1 MFPTCRKYF
10 KMLLLHRI
18 KMVVV
23 AQLVRAMDC
32 GSIGR
37 GFEPRLPPKKPSAIV
52 EGFFVFLSLSI
63 INLRPMNRIQKN
75 WTALFATNFLGVFND
90 NFLKHCIIFI
100 SITWCLPSWLSQSQ
114 LISIVA
120 AALVLPY
127 LFLSPLAGRFA
138 MKYSKQS
145 VLRFCKLLEISIL
158 SLVCVAFYFM
168 WVWLAVFC
176 VLMMGI
182 LSCIYSPSKYG
193 LIRDIEGQKGV
204 SFGSGVFETMAFLG
218 ILIGTVAASYL
229 SDHYRL
235 WAILALFIGLAIL
248 GYLSSRQI
256 KVVEL
261 PEEKDNL
268 GTINPIRFLI
278 DSYRYASKHK
288 YINSAVFGASIFWLV
303 GGVIQMNMVIHCVK
317 TLGTSNTVAG
327 LVMCCAAIGIALGCT
342 AAGVLAKKGVRPEMI
357 PIGLLGMIISLT
369 AIIFFNPPVYICA
382 FLVFCLA
389 FMGGIFEV
397 PCMALVQNA
406 NLGRKLG
413 DMIGYLNFVTF
424 IFVLIGTGLFSMTT
438 LLTKDNS
445 LAVFSVLLVICSLTL
460 LYYAVKY
467 PEFFIGRKSTSF
479 PEEKKSSKITDL

>member
-1 MFPTCRKYF
+1 
-10 KMLLLHRI
+10 
-18 KMVVV
+18 
-23 AQLVRAMDC
+23 
-32 GSIGR
+32 
-37 GFEPRLPPKKPSAIV
+37 
-52 EGFFVFLSLSI
+52 
-63 INLRPMNRIQKN
+63 MNRIQKN

-100 SITWCLPSWLSQSQ
+100 SVTWCLPSWLSQSQ

-138 MKYSKQS
+138 MKYSKQR
-145 VLRFCKLLEISIL
+145 VLRFCKLLEIPIL
-158 SLVCVAFYFM
+158 LLACIAFCFT
-168 WVWLAVFC
+168 WEWLAIFC

-182 LSCIYSPSKYG
+182 LSCVYSPSKYG

-218 ILIGTVAASYL
+218 ILIGTVAASFL
-229 SDHYRL
+229 SDHYCL
-235 WAILALFIGLAIL
+235 WAILALFLGLAIL

-256 KVVEL
+256 KAIEL
-261 PEEKDNL
+261 PEEKNDL

-278 DSYRYASKHK
+278 DSYRYASRHQ
-288 YINSAVFGASIFWLV
+288 YINSAVFGASVFWLV
-303 GGVIQMNMVIHCVK
+303 GGVVQMNLVIHCVK

-327 LVMCCAAIGIALGCT
+327 LVMCSAAIGIALGCT
-342 AAGVLAKKGVRPEMI
+342 TAGILAKRTVCPEMI

-369 AIIFFNPPVYICA
+369 TIIFFNPSVYVCG

-397 PCMALVQNA
+397 PCLALVQNA

-424 IFVLIGTGLFSMTT
+424 IFVLIGTALFSVTT
-438 LLTKDNS
+438 LLTNDNS
-445 LAVFSVLLVICSLTL
+445 IAVFSVLLVICSLTL
-460 LYYAVKY
+460 LYYAVRHS
-467 PEFFIGRKSTSF
+467 EFFLGIKSTSS
-479 PEEKKSSKITDL
+479 PEKKKL